1 MPESY
6 NYPPL
11 LMYATVAGGA
21 LLDVLPGGESV
32 GAQSRATIDF
42 RYQAIIQSQDL
53 IRAGRLA
60 VLLFAA
66 GTVLVTALLAAR
78 LVGRRAAVVAGII
91 AATMPAL
98 VTRSAIVVVDT
109 PAAFFATA
117 CLLCVAY
124 MRTGERP
131 VLWASAAGAAAGFGT
146 ASKYPTGVVIFA
158 VLTVIALWR
167 DRPIEYRLKLAGAAV
182 VVAGIAAIVGAPTL
196 LFRAHTVLSELRT
209 QSHIYASKT
218 SIDSYWDSLRDGR
231 EVGPLLLVVSAVFAV
246 ALAGPLLRYPFQPL
260 RNVLP
265 LLPFLCVAAA
275 AAIVETADAVAKWLH
290 IRRSVRTLLIAAA
303 TIALCVVM
311 AVGGGRT
318 YVDHITIENSHVQTR
333 RRRLDGRRARI
344 LAERDREDPGR
355 CDDQVAERTCRWR
368 YGCSVRLHRGRG
380 PHLHKAMGAG
390 ALDAETGSGLRVGRD
405 APGSARVSVP
415 ARSDSRVR

>member
-1 MPESY
+1 MRP
-6 NYPPL
+6 
-11 LMYATVAGGA
+11 
-21 LLDVLPGGESV
+21 
-32 GAQSRATIDF
+32 SRAARCSTFSRVAKAWARNRARTIDF

-246 ALAGPLLRYPFQPL
+246 ALAGPLLRYPVSAAPQRASAPSL
-260 RNVLP
+260 SVRRGGGGNRGDGRRG
-265 LLPFLCVAAA
+265 CEVAAHPSQCA
-275 AAIVETADAVAKWLH
+275 NTPHCGGDHRLMRRDGCRWWPH
-290 IRRSVRTLLIAAA
+290 IRRPHHHRKQSRPDPA
-303 TIALCVVM
+303 T
-311 AVGGGRT
+311 T
-318 YVDHITIENSHVQTR
+318 S
-333 RRRLDGRRARI
+333 
-344 LAERDREDPGR
+344 
-355 CDDQVAERTCRWR
+355 
-368 YGCSVRLHRGRG
+368 
-380 PHLHKAMGAG
+380 
-390 ALDAETGSGLRVGRD
+390 
-405 APGSARVSVP
+405 
-415 ARSDSRVR
+415 